1 MDRRQVSAPAPQF
14 AIATPSY
21 AGDLERCRLL
31 CDSIDRFVGDMAT
44 HYLLIDPVD
53 EVLFRPL
60 ESPRRRIITDADL
73 LPAWL
78 KGRNDPF
85 RPGRRIWTGPRALLN
100 RVPPLRGWHVQ
111 QLRKFSVARLIAE
124 DVILFADS
132 DMVFLK
138 PYDLSRQMRA
148 GLARLYARPGG
159 ITAQMDPQL
168 RWLVSAGKV
177 LGTDVPDLPADD
189 PIGPL
194 VTWRRETV
202 LGLLAHV
209 EALSGRH
216 WAAAI
221 AQDRHFSE
229 YLIYKMY
236 VAARPEEAGKHWAD
250 AESLAVIAWFDHE
263 MPLGGAAEL
272 MRNMSPKQVALCVQS
287 FIGVPVAEMRTL
299 FEAASLSA

>member
-1 MDRRQVSAPAPQF
+1 LSAPLPCF

-31 CDSIDRFVGDMAT
+31 CDSIDHFVSGMT
-44 HYLLIDPVD
+44 MHYLLIDPVD
-53 EVLFRPL
+53 EALFRPL
-60 ESPRRRIITDADL
+60 EGPRRRIITDAEL

-111 QLRKFSVARLIAE
+111 QLRKFSVARLIPE

-132 DMVFLK
+132 DIVFLR
-138 PYDLSRQMRA
+138 PYDLALQIKGERT
-148 GLARLYARPGG
+148 RLYAKPHG
-159 ITAQMDPQL
+159 ITAAMEPQQH
-168 RWLVSAGKV
+168 WLASAGRI
-177 LGTDVPDLPADD
+177 LGTEPPTQPVDD

-202 LGLLAHV
+202 LALLADV
-209 EALSGRH
+209 EALSRRH

-221 AQDRHFSE
+221 AQDRNFSE
-229 YLIYKMY
+229 YLIYAIY
-236 VAARPEEAGKHWAD
+236 VTARPEEAGRHWTD
-250 AESLAVIAWFDHE
+250 TESLAAIAWFDHE
-263 MPLGGAAEL
+263 MPAGGVAEL
-272 MRNMSPKQVALCVQS
+272 TGAMSARQVALCVQS
-287 FIGVPVAEMRTL
+287 FIGVPVEEMRAL
-299 FEAASLSA
+299 FEAASRPD